1 VFNITDLYYNSEI
14 IMPYK
19 NKEVDDFIDVAGM
32 LVEKTTQ
39 NGKINEKVLARYL
52 LDLYNKAYDDA
63 IKNQI

>member
-1 VFNITDLYYNSEI
+1 
-14 IMPYK
+14 MPYK
-19 NKEVDDFIDVAGM
+19 NKEVDDFIDVAEM